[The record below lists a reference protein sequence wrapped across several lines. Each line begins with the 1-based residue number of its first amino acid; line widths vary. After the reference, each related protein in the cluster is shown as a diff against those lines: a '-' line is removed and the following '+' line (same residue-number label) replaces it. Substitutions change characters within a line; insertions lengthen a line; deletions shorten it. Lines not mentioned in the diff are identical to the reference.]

1 MKRTLAFIV
10 TSVLFLTI
18 VPDAFAQS
26 LGVNPTRWS
35 QPRISARA
43 LKQASYAAYWHRSN
57 LAYRRE
63 RYRNIV
69 ARVMQGIPAT
79 LAVTGA
85 GGRTHPDYLVI
96 DRPTARGVDAWRLG
110 GHCIDD
116 SDRYNDTS
124 TSGKEFC
131 TQIDE

>member
-10 TSVLFLTI
+10 TLVLFLTI

-85 GGRTHPDYLVI
+85 GGRTHPDYMVA
-96 DRPTARGVDAWRLG
+96 DRPGTRELG
-110 GHCIDD
+110 QLTLDDHCIPDD
-116 SDRYNDTS
+116 GRYNDVNVA
-124 TSGKEFC
+124 GKKFC
-131 TQIDE
+131 EKDE